1 MYKGK
6 FLLLLLPTIALQKMR
21 IKPPKIIRKLFPS
34 FIWNFPDEKDGI
46 FITFDDG
53 PRPEVTPWVLDLLDK
68 YNAKATF
75 FCIGKNVEMFPELFE
90 EVKRRGHAVG
100 NHSYSHV
107 KGWGMHTG
115 DYVRD
120 IDIAGDMIRSNL
132 FRPPYARIGTNQAR
146 VLGER
151 YKIIMWDIISRDYNQ
166 ALSGDACA
174 RNVIPHLEPGAII
187 VFHDSIKCSRN
198 LFEALPQVLEAIKA
212 KGLVCK
218 RIEL

>member
-46 FITFDDG
+46 FLTFDDG

-115 DYVRD
+115 DYIRD

>member
-53 PRPEVTPWVLDLLDK
+53 PRPEVTTWVLDLLDK

>member
-151 YKIIMWDIISRDYNQ
+151 YKIIMWNIISRDYNQ

-212 KGLVCK
+212 KRLVCK